1 MKGIVQH
8 HCETSLT
15 CLSEFLNN
23 TIFASPDEAALLLVA
38 GGGPA
43 AGAAQGQ
50 AAAGAGQQ
58 LVQLQ
63 QLVAAEAGWVRGGEA
78 GPGHRALRRHDHLA
92 SADIPAQGT
101 QLGDTC
107 HLSIDK

>member
-1 MKGIVQH
+1 MGIVQH
-8 HCETSLT
+8 HCETSLP
-15 CLSEFLNN
+15 CLSKFLKN

-78 GPGHRALRRHDHLA
+78 GPGHRALRRHDQLA
-92 SADIPAQGT
+92 SADIPAQGR
-101 QLGDTC
+101 QPDTAGTT
-107 HLSIDK
+107 